1 MEYRK
6 PAGSSSKYS
15 ASGLA
20 ILLPQEGSCN
30 VSNLKVFSIKEKVV
44 FTDMLCSNFLPEKK
58 LPSWQEV

>member
-20 ILLPQEGSCN
+20 ILLAQEGSCI
-30 VSNLKVFSIKEKVV
+30 KFKGFSIKEKVG
-44 FTDMLCSNFLPEKK
+44 FTDMLYNNFLP
-58 LPSWQEV
+58 